1 MRYFRFG
8 IVVAAVSALA
18 VFSSV
23 PSASATA
30 NHGTRFVAPTGTD
43 TGRCIAAAH
52 PCLTINYAVSQ
63 AGAGDTIRVAAG
75 NYPEIVTVDK
85 PLTFLGANVGR
96 RAGVTMQH
104 RAPESVVQGFR
115 SPGSPYPTAAYSFK
129 VTIDGFTI
137 DPQGDATLIA
147 GGPNPDIPYHFVS
160 LFGGPMVSVRNNIFN
175 GGPFVSDCSYTC
187 TTMSDFALLIQSG
200 KFEVKNNTFTDF
212 RRPVD
217 ISQNDAAHRIVAGS
231 ISGNL
236 FEHITSRGIWLRE
249 GDCYGAN
256 ACGGNAVDTIAG
268 IEVTGNTFDGT
279 GALSPVT
286 GGPAGLVM
294 TTAGN
299 LVMREHVHRRRSRRV
314 RPGVRPGQPPDVG
327 AQCVHEEHV
336 LREHRWDHV
345 LRRGSESVPRG
356 RERHDRQ
363 EQLQRRLGVRRAL
376 VPAGHRAEL
385 ARRALQL
392 VGLAAG
398 SGRSGC
404 RQCERPGAR
413 DTVEHQAVRPLSRE
427 LTAGR
432 GPHVSH
438 CGNGR
443 SAYSCNA
450 RTIGFRR
457 TSSADRAGPGV
468 SAPGLGVGSV
478 GSDGR

>member
-8 IVVAAVSALA
+8 IVVTAASALA

-23 PSASATA
+23 PIASATA

-85 PLTFLGANVGR
+85 PLTFLGANLGR

-129 VTIDGFTI
+129 VTLDGFTI

-147 GGPNPDIPYHFVS
+147 GGPNPDIPYHLVS

-200 KFEVKNNTFTDF
+200 KFEVKNNTFTNF

-268 IEVTGNTFDGT
+268 IKVTGNTFDGT

-299 LVMREHVHRRRSRRV
+299 LVSGNTFTGDD
-314 RPGVRPGQPPDVG
+314 PGVFDQVCDPANHPTSAPNVLTKNTFSANTDGIMYYAVDPSQCPAAVNATIVKNSFSGDSGYGVRWYPPGTAPNSLD
-327 AQCVHEEHV
+327 ARCN
-336 LREHRWDHV
+336 WW
-345 LRRGSESVPRG
+345 GSPRG
-356 RERHDRQ
+356 P
-363 EQLQRRLGVRRAL
+363 G
-376 VPAGHRAEL
+376 
-385 ARRALQL
+385 
-392 VGLAAG
+392 AAG
-398 SGRSGC
+398 ADSVSD
-404 RQCERPGAR
+404 QVLATPWSIK
-413 DTVEHQAVRPLSRE
+413 PF
-427 LTAGR
+427 
-432 GPHVSH
+432 GP
-438 CGNGR
+438 C
-443 SAYSCNA
+443 
-450 RTIGFRR
+450 
-457 TSSADRAGPGV
+457 
-468 SAPGLGVGSV
+468 LGS
-478 GSDGR
+478 